1 MAKFLILLLTL
12 FSVGCALPVESENY
26 MAKRVQENKP
36 IAESTHLVAVA
47 PVIPSTGMWTGN
59 NQLGQSV
66 DFAPDSNNRQTVL
79 KLDEWG
85 PPVVWTVSLG
95 LEFNEDNWEGGFA
108 ARGFEVQAEIEFGVG
123 GATQKVVIDWVNG
136 AQISLPM
143 NAVNVIASYK
153 VFTNVPE
160 DLKLSV
166 QLSRGAVDSTA
177 FFTSESV
184 TVDNT
189 NILTAEHVRIPNFA
203 NGVMVMQTS
212 STALDAFAT
221 ASNVYLVFYGGP
233 ASTDVFCGFVRLD
246 KYQQGSP
253 IQIPQAARF
262 VALINLGGGLAGP
275 FNMQY
280 QFPIQGSF

>member
-12 FSVGCALPVESENY
+12 FSVGCALPVESED
-26 MAKRVQENKP
+26 MSKRVLENKP
-36 IAESTHLVAVA
+36 VADTAALVPIA
-47 PVIPSTGMWTGN
+47 PVIPATGMWTGN
-59 NQLGQSV
+59 NQLGHSES
-66 DFAPDSNNRQTVL
+66 FSPDEQNRQTIL

-85 PPVVWTVSLG
+85 PPVIWTVSLG

-136 AQISLPM
+136 AQISLPF

-166 QLSRGAVDSTA
+166 QLSRGAVNSTA
-177 FFTSESV
+177 FFTSDSV

-212 STALDAFAT
+212 GTGSDAFAT
-221 ASNVYLVFYGGP
+221 ASNVFLVFYGGP
-233 ASTDVFCGFVRLD
+233 ASTDLFCGFVRLD
-246 KYQQGSP
+246 KYQQGTP

-262 VALINLGGGLAGP
+262 VALINIGAGLAGAI
-275 FNMQY
+275 NMQF